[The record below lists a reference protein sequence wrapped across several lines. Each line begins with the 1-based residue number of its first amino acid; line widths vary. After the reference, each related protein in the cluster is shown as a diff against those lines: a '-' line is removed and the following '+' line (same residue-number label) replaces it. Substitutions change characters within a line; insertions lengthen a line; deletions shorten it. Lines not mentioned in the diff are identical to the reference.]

1 MLKEVVRSDYFNRYP
16 YEFFEE
22 NYLNKI
28 NGQNFSDLLMKI
40 DRKTWLVDEDLLRA
54 DKMGMANGLEVRV
67 PLLDK
72 NLVEFSE
79 NIPFSQKINLSNA
92 KIILKQAFSGR
103 IPDYLLKQPKRG
115 WFSPGAK
122 WLRRPEVLSKA
133 REVLLPNY
141 YKPTKEMFDW
151 RKIEEILE
159 NHISGKNII

>member
-1 MLKEVVRSDYFNRYP
+1 MIILIDIHTS
-16 YEFFEE
+16 FFEE

-103 IPDYLLKQPKRG
+103 IPDYLFKTAQKRLV
-115 WFSPGAK
+115 FS
-122 WLRRPEVLSKA
+122 
-133 REVLLPNY
+133 
-141 YKPTKEMFDW
+141 W
-151 RKIEEILE
+151 RKMAQKAGGAFK
-159 NHISGKNII
+159 SQRSIIAELLQTDKRNV